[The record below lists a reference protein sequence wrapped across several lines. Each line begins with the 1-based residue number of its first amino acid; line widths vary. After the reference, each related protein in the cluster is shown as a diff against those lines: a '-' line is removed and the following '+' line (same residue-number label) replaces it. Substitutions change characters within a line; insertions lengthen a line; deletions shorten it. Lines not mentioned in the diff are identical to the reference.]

1 MKSILNNLL
10 NLVFPE
16 NHICFVCEDYGKDIE
31 RNLCSICREK
41 LVFINDD
48 TCSIC
53 GRKLD
58 IGLKISEGTQKEIE
72 SKETE
77 NESLKN
83 KNENTNIKRCRE
95 CMKHP
100 HYFIK
105 SVAPLSYEGD
115 IKEIIYD
122 FKYNGKHHLYKLFG
136 QLMLECIVDNDLE
149 HLDILVPVPLY
160 RDREKKRG
168 FNQAALLS
176 KYIAKE
182 LRLETDD
189 KNLIRKRQTQVQN
202 KLNRDER
209 IRNISGVFD
218 LKDKDKFKDKTIL
231 VIDDIYT
238 TGSTVDEISKLL
250 IKNEAKQVFVTTLA
264 VTPNK
269 NLGVEIDGN

>member
-1 MKSILNNLL
+1 MKNILNNLL

-16 NHICFVCEDYGKDIE
+16 KYICFVCEDYGKDIE
-31 RNLCSICREK
+31 GNLCSICREK
-41 LVFINDD
+41 LVFIDDD

-58 IGLKISEGTQKEIE
+58 RALEVSEEILE
-72 SKETE
+72 ERSDKGPKKE
-77 NESLKN
+77 NE
-83 KNENTNIKRCRE
+83 NIRRCSE
-95 CMKHP
+95 CIKHP

-105 SVAPLSYEGD
+105 SVSPLSYEGD

-136 QLMLECIVDNDLE
+136 QLMLDRIIDNDLE
-149 HLDILVPVPLY
+149 HIDLIVPVPLY
-160 RDREKKRG
+160 KDREKKRG

-176 KYIAKE
+176 KYLAKK
-182 LRLETDD
+182 LRLESDD
-189 KNLIRKRQTQVQN
+189 KNLIRKKQTQVQN
-202 KLNRDER
+202 KLNRAER
-209 IRNISGVFD
+209 VRNISGVFD

-231 VIDDIYT
+231 LIDDIYT

-250 IKNEAKQVFVTTLA
+250 VENHAKQVFVTTLA

-269 NLGVEIDGN
+269 EYRSWDRWILKVV